1 MVNLLIHFFA
11 ALILF
16 KTIRM
21 LLNSG
26 NCRYWKDEKTRFIA
40 LTATV
45 LWALHP
51 IQTQAVTYIVQRSTS
66 LAAVFFIAAIYFYG
80 AGRRSENCRYQIVAF
95 TGCVLCYLLALASK
109 LNTALLPASLWLV
122 EVLFFQDLKMPDV
135 RRRIIW
141 MTLGI
146 GGLLLVGCLGFLWI
160 WKGNPIDY
168 FPRAYQGRPF
178 TLFERLLTEPR
189 VLWLYL
195 SQIFW
200 PLPGRF
206 SLVHEI
212 TISTSFLQPWTTIPS
227 LIGILG
233 IIGAGLLAIRRAPL
247 IALAILFY
255 FLNHLIEST
264 VIPLELVFEHRN
276 YLPSMFLFVPVAAAL
291 QKGINATISQK
302 RFQSGVIVAG
312 TILLFIALGWATHSR
327 NSMWHNKKLFWEDV
341 LVKAPHTARPY
352 LQLAAYHESRRNFP
366 LALKLY
372 AHSLN
377 LYDPAPKRVHALALT
392 NMGVLFQ
399 KTHKTG
405 LAIDH
410 FRRALAIFPEHEIAR
425 YNLIFSLLSEGEYQ
439 RALDNAMI
447 LLEYNPRHPYYLNT
461 AGLIRLQ
468 MGSNEEARRLLE
480 NALAQKSDDV
490 NTLTNLGV
498 ALGRL
503 GHNRAAAK
511 ILETAI
517 RLAPNNP
524 TPRLCLI
531 DLSLKEDQPTV
542 AEDYTRKLL
551 LQVPL
556 GIIDRLLTTTTNGVR
571 LYDRNIVGPFI
582 RACLIDFEI
591 NHSISDRF

>member
-1 MVNLLIHFFA
+1 
-11 ALILF
+11 
-16 KTIRM
+16 
-21 LLNSG
+21 
-26 NCRYWKDEKTRFIA
+26 
-40 LTATV
+40 
-45 LWALHP
+45 LHP

-66 LAAVFFIAAIYFYG
+66 LAAVFFIAAIYFYV
-80 AGRRSENCRYQIVAF
+80 AGRRSGNYRHQIVFF

-109 LNTALLPASLWLV
+109 LNSALLPASLWIV
-122 EVLFFQDLKMPDV
+122 EILFFQDLKMPDV

-178 TLFERLLTEPR
+178 TLFERLLTEPW
-189 VLWLYL
+189 VLFLYL

-233 IIGAGLLAIRRAPL
+233 IIGAGLLSIRRAPL

-255 FLNHLIEST
+255 FSNHLIEST

-291 QKGINATISQK
+291 QKGIDATISQK

-327 NSMWHNKKLFWEDV
+327 NNMWHNKRLFWEDA
-341 LVKAPHTARPY
+341 LVKAPHTARPS
-352 LQLAAYHESRRNFP
+352 LQLAAYHEARRNFP

-372 AHSLN
+372 ANSLN
-377 LYDPAPKRVHALALT
+377 LYDPAPKRVQALALT

-399 KTHKTG
+399 KTVKTG

-410 FRRALAIFPEHEIAR
+410 FRRALEVSPEHEIAR
-425 YNLIFSLLSEGEYQ
+425 YNLIFLLLSEGEYQ
-439 RALDNAMI
+439 QALDNAMI
-447 LLEYNPRHPYYLNT
+447 LLEYNPRHPYYLNA
-461 AGLIRLQ
+461 AGLIHLQ
-468 MGSNEEARRLLE
+468 MGSNEEARRLLDK
-480 NALAQKSDDV
+480 ALAQKSDDV

-503 GHNRAAAK
+503 GHNKAAGK
-511 ILETAI
+511 MLETAI
-517 RLAPNNP
+517 RLTPHNP
-524 TPRLCLI
+524 MPRLCLI
-531 DLSLKEDQPTV
+531 DLSLKADQPAV

-551 LQVPL
+551 RQVPL
-556 GIIDRLLTTTTNGVR
+556 GIIDRLLITTTNGVR

-591 NHSISDRF
+591 NHNISDRL

>member
-1 MVNLLIHFFA
+1 
-11 ALILF
+11 
-16 KTIRM
+16 
-21 LLNSG
+21 
-26 NCRYWKDEKTRFIA
+26 
-40 LTATV
+40 
-45 LWALHP
+45 
-51 IQTQAVTYIVQRSTS
+51 
-66 LAAVFFIAAIYFYG
+66 
-80 AGRRSENCRYQIVAF
+80 
-95 TGCVLCYLLALASK
+95 
-109 LNTALLPASLWLV
+109 V
-122 EVLFFQDLKMPDV
+122 EVLFFQDLKMSDV
-135 RRRIIW
+135 RRRILW
-141 MTLGI
+141 MTLVI
-146 GGLLLVGCLGFLWI
+146 GGLLLVGCFAFLWI

-233 IIGAGLLAIRRAPL
+233 IIGAGLFAIRRAPL
-247 IALAILFY
+247 VAMSILFF

-276 YLPSMFLFVPVAAAL
+276 YLPSMFLFVPVAAVL
-291 QKGINATISQK
+291 QKGIDATISQK
-302 RFQSGVIVAG
+302 RFQSGAIVAG

-327 NSMWHNKKLFWEDV
+327 NSMWHNKRLFWEDA

-352 LQLAAYHESRRNFP
+352 LQLAAYHEARRNFP

-377 LYDPAPKRVHALALT
+377 LYDPAPKRARALALT

-405 LAIDH
+405 MAIDH
-410 FRRALAIFPEHEIAR
+410 FRRAVAVSPEHEIAR
-425 YNLIFSLLSEGEYQ
+425 YNLIFSLLSEGEPQ
-439 RALDNAMI
+439 QALDNAMI
-447 LLEYNPRHPYYLNT
+447 LLKYNPRHPYYLNA

-468 MGSNEEARRLLE
+468 MDSNEEARRLLE
-480 NALAQKSDDV
+480 KALAQKPDDA

-503 GHNRAAAK
+503 GHNGAAVKMLA
-511 ILETAI
+511 TAI
-517 RLAPNNP
+517 RLAPHNP

-531 DLSLKEDQPTV
+531 DLSLKADQPAV
-542 AEDYTRKLL
+542 AENYTRKLL

-556 GIIDRLLTTTTNGVR
+556 GIIDRLLATTTKTVQ

-582 RACLIDFEI
+582 KASLVDFEI
-591 NHSISDRF
+591 NRNISGRF